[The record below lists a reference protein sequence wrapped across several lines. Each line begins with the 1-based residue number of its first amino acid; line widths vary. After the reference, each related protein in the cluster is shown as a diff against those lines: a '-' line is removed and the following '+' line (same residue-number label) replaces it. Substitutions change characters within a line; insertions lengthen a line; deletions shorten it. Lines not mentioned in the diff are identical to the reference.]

1 MRKRSGAGALDKLV
15 SFQTRALVDDGFGN
29 EISGDWEHQF
39 EEPARLAPKLGSET
53 VIASRMSGVQP
64 YTLTV
69 RSSGRTRGV
78 TTDWR
83 VMNMRTG
90 AVYNIL
96 TNVNVDER
104 GAWQELLVT
113 EGAPT

>member
-1 MRKRSGAGALDKLV
+1 MRKRSGSGALDKLV
-15 SFQTRALVDDGFGN
+15 SFQTRALVDDGYGN
-29 EISGDWEHQF
+29 EISGDWEEQF
-39 EEPARLAPKLGSET
+39 QEPARLVPKMGSET
-53 VIASRMSGVQP
+53 IIASRMTGVQP

-69 RSSGRTRGV
+69 RGSERTRCI

-83 VMNMRTG
+83 VVNVRSG
-90 AVYNIL
+90 AAYNIL

-104 GAWQELLVT
+104 GAWQEMLVT